1 MAGPNGHITLKVI
14 LGYLLLVAMA
24 VGSVVYIYDVI
35 GKIAEEQ
42 TPDSLSRKKVYL
54 VTNTLSLLYESEAL
68 GQLIGM
74 PQGQIS
80 HFNRTLNKAIHNM
93 DTLSTLVSPDLS
105 PKIDKIKALIEQ
117 KRRNTRVL
125 LDTWKETNTEH
136 LYNQNIEKVI
146 ARQDTVI
153 KQLDVQER
161 VIVRQDSVVS
171 PIVKKP
177 RGFFRR
183 LADVFSPPK
192 VDTTLV
198 LNTTRQ
204 VVTDTLV
211 RAFNPSDTIVSVLNN
226 LRDSVADQRKLLMDR
241 LLERA
246 AVLRY
251 DNSVITSRINQMLRD
266 IEEEEMNVSL
276 ERIQKKQDLLSETS
290 VLIGGI
296 AIAALVV
303 VVIFI
308 IMITRDISR
317 SQYFR
322 QQLEKAKLYAE
333 DLLHKREKLMLT
345 ISHDIRA
352 PLSSIIGYI
361 DLSLGRRPDERQ
373 RYYLENMAGSAD
385 HILSLVNGLL
395 DFHRLE
401 SGQMEIQ
408 AVPFDVRILFNEI
421 YGSFK
426 PIADA
431 KGLDFI
437 LNMKEEGLEFLY
449 SGDPIRIR
457 QVVGNL
463 LSNAIKFTRKG
474 RVVLIVKLVD
484 DFTRLVVIVC
494 DSGPGIPKEEQEKI
508 FGEFAR
514 LSGTE
519 KEEGF
524 GLGLSITRK
533 LIELMGGEL
542 TLESVPDKG
551 SDFTVNLP
559 LEKSDVQ
566 SLPVNSLPEETVEAV
581 PESNG
586 RDIHCLLVD
595 DDPLQLALT
604 EEYLK
609 QHHVLVT
616 CCTDSS
622 SVIELFGQASFDVV
636 VTDIQMPGVDG
647 YQLLDIIRK
656 SGIPGTDTVP
666 VVALSASLENEHNHY
681 LEAGFTGF
689 LNKPFTAEQLITLL
703 NKLLAVDIHTNTFAG
718 LDFTS
723 LTAFAGDD
731 KEASASIIR
740 TFTEETGKNLT
751 LLEEALNT
759 MDRESAAKV
768 SHKLL
773 PLFTMLGATTL
784 VPLLRMLDKNDEALS
799 DDGWKRLLS
808 DVIGQAR
815 QVLQQAVDNL

>member
-42 TPDSLSRKKVYL
+42 TPDSLSHKKVYL

-437 LNMKEEGLEFLY
+437 LNMKEEGWEFLY

-566 SLPVNSLPEETVEAV
+566 SLPANSLPEETVEAV

-703 NKLLAVDIHTNTFAG
+703 NKLLTVDIHTNTSAG

>member
-42 TPDSLSRKKVYL
+42 TPDSLSHKKVYL

-352 PLSSIIGYI
+352 PLSSIIGYL
-361 DLSLGRRPDERQ
+361 DLSLRRRPDERQ

-437 LNMKEEGLEFLY
+437 LNMKEEGMEYLY

-484 DFTRLVVIVC
+484 DFARLVVIVC
-494 DSGPGIPKEEQEKI
+494 DSGSGIPKEEQEKI

-566 SLPVNSLPEETVEAV
+566 SLPANSLPEETVETV
-581 PESNG
+581 PELNG

-622 SVIELFGQASFDVV
+622 SVIELFEQASFDVV

-647 YQLLDIIRK
+647 YQLLDTIRK

-666 VVALSASLENEHNHY
+666 VVALSASLENEHDHY

-703 NKLLAVDIHTNTFAG
+703 NKLLAVNIHTNTSTG

-799 DDGWKRLLS
+799 DDGWKRILS

>member
-42 TPDSLSRKKVYL
+42 TPDSLSHKKVYL

-361 DLSLGRRPDERQ
+361 DLSLRRRPDERQ

-437 LNMKEEGLEFLY
+437 LNMKEEGMEYLY

-463 LSNAIKFTRKG
+463 LSNAIKFTCKG

-484 DFTRLVVIVC
+484 DFARLVVIVC

-566 SLPVNSLPEETVEAV
+566 SLPVNSLPEETVETV

-586 RDIHCLLVD
+586 HDIHCLLVD

-703 NKLLAVDIHTNTFAG
+703 NKLLAVDIHTNTSAG

-799 DDGWKRLLS
+799 DDGWKRILS

>member
-494 DSGPGIPKEEQEKI
+494 DSGLGIPKEEQEKI

-566 SLPVNSLPEETVEAV
+566 SLPVNSLPEETVEVV
-581 PESNG
+581 PELNG

-703 NKLLAVDIHTNTFAG
+703 NKLLAVDIHTNTSAG

>member
-42 TPDSLSRKKVYL
+42 TPDSLSHKKVYL

-352 PLSSIIGYI
+352 PLSSIIGYL
-361 DLSLGRRPDERQ
+361 DLSLRRRPDERQ

-437 LNMKEEGLEFLY
+437 LNMKEEGMEYLY

-484 DFTRLVVIVC
+484 DFARLVVIVC

-566 SLPVNSLPEETVEAV
+566 SLPANSLPEETVETV
-581 PESNG
+581 PELNG

-595 DDPLQLALT
+595 DEPLQLALT

-622 SVIELFGQASFDVV
+622 SVIELFEQAFFDVV

-647 YQLLDIIRK
+647 YQLLDTIRK

-666 VVALSASLENEHNHY
+666 VVALSASLENEHDHY

-703 NKLLAVDIHTNTFAG
+703 NKLLAVDIHTNTSTG

-751 LLEEALNT
+751 LLEEALKT

-799 DDGWKRLLS
+799 DDGWKRILS

>member
-566 SLPVNSLPEETVEAV
+566 SLPVNSLPEETVEVV

-703 NKLLAVDIHTNTFAG
+703 NKLLAVDIHTNTSAG

-773 PLFTMLGATTL
+773 PLFTMLGVTTL

>member
-105 PKIDKIKALIEQ
+105 TKIDKIKALIEQ

-566 SLPVNSLPEETVEAV
+566 SLPANSLPEETVEVV

-703 NKLLAVDIHTNTFAG
+703 NKLLAVDIHTNTSAG

>member
-198 LNTTRQ
+198 LNTTRL